1 MSNIYGKPRASLP
14 PSGADAEAQQLVGR
28 ARLMMIVSALT
39 TVIAIAAV
47 TGAIGYRFFTGGQ
60 RAIGTDGAISLPK
73 GSRVV
78 STSASGGRIAVLF
91 DLNGSS
97 ELRTYDIRTL
107 QETGRLRFLPEQ

>member
-1 MSNIYGKPRASLP
+1 MNQLYGKAQQNLSPAATSP
-14 PSGADAEAQQLVGR
+14 EAQQLVAR

-60 RAIGTDGAISLPK
+60 GAIGTDGTVSLPK
-73 GSRVV
+73 GARVI
-78 STSASGGRIAVLF
+78 STAASGGRVAVLF
-91 DLNGSS
+91 DLGGAS

-107 QETGRLRFLPEQ
+107 KESGRLRFAPEQ